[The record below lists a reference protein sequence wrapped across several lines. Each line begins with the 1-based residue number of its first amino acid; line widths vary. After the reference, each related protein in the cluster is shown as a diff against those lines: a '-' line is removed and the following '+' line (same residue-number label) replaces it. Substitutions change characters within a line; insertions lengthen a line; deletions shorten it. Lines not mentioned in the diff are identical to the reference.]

1 VAAGFSPEG
10 LEALAATAATHV
22 DSGEAPGVVA
32 LVAHG
37 DDVHVEAHG
46 RLSFG
51 GRPIGRDSL
60 FRIASTSKPI
70 TAAATMA
77 LVQEGQIGLDEPID
91 ALIPELSDR
100 RVLTRM
106 DGPLDRTVDAWRAI
120 TARDLLTFTFGFGM
134 APAMF
139 TSAAP
144 WPIATAEREL
154 ALNTIGPPRP
164 DVKADPDAWIAN
176 FGKLPLIAQPGERWL
191 YNTGATVLSVLASRA
206 AGQSFDEVLRTRI
219 FEPLGMRDTS
229 FWSTDTRRLATSYQ
243 LTDAGPVVWD
253 EPNGAWSRPPAF
265 CDGAAGLLSSADDLL
280 AFARMLLSGGG
291 QVLMPASVHEITSDQ
306 LTADQKSHGGLG
318 PNFFKRQ
325 SWGYCL
331 AVAEDGAYGWDGGLG
346 TTWRVDPAV
355 DLVVIVLTQV
365 MFATSTPP
373 RVHRDIQ
380 QAAYAAV
387 GSARRRDLA

>member
-1 VAAGFSPEG
+1 VAAGFSQEG
-10 LEALAATAATHV
+10 LEALAATAARHV
-22 DSGEAPGVVA
+22 DGGEAPGLVA

-37 DDVHVEAHG
+37 DEVHVEVQG

-51 GRPIGRDSL
+51 GTPICRDSL

-77 LVQEGQIGLDEPID
+77 LVQEGQIALDEPID
-91 ALIPELSDR
+91 ALIPELRDR
-100 RVLTRM
+100 RVLMRM

-134 APAMF
+134 APGMF

-144 WPIATAEREL
+144 WPIVVAEQEL

-164 DVKADPDAWIAN
+164 DVKADPDAWIAS
-176 FGKLPLIAQPGERWL
+176 FGTLPLIAQPGERWL

-206 AGQSFDEVLRTRI
+206 AGQPFDEVLRTKI
-219 FEPLGMRDTS
+219 FEPLGMSDTS
-229 FWSTDTRRLATSYQ
+229 FWTAETHRLATSYQ
-243 LTDAGPVVWD
+243 PTDAGPVVWD
-253 EPNGAWSRPPAF
+253 EPDGAWSRQPAF

-291 QVLMPASVHEITSDQ
+291 QVLSPASVNEITRDQ
-306 LTADQKSHGGLG
+306 LTEDQKSHGGLG
-318 PNFFKRQ
+318 PTFFKRQ

-331 AVAEDGAYGWDGGLG
+331 AVEDGGAYGWDGGLG
-346 TTWRVDPAV
+346 TTWRVDPV
-355 DLVVIVLTQV
+355 IDLVVVVLTQV
-365 MFATSTPP
+365 MFATSTAPQ
-373 RVHRDIQ
+373 VHRDIQ
-380 QAAYAAV
+380 RAAYAAV
-387 GSARRRDLA
+387 DRAR